1 MPTLSERYIKAKRR
15 LFEKALEN
23 LNSRQRDAV
32 FATEGPLLVI
42 AGAGSG
48 KTTVLVRRI
57 AQIIKYGNAYWSEET
72 PADLSELTVAA
83 LEEAV
88 TYPSEFITPILDEFI
103 EQPCPPWNVLAITF
117 TNKAANE
124 MKERLGKMFDDEEI
138 PKAIWAGTFHSICM
152 RILRKYGERLGYKD
166 NLTIYD
172 TDDTKKLLTAIM
184 KEQNIDEKSFTI
196 KSVAG
201 VISKAKENLLDP
213 DGYERNSKMGF
224 REKIYARI
232 YREYQK
238 RMDAS
243 NALDFDDIIMRTVF
257 LLRDNED
264 IRKYYAGKFRYICVD
279 EYQDTNPAQFAL
291 CSLFASEWRNIMV
304 VGDDDQSIYRFRGA
318 TIENIL
324 SFDTTYPDA
333 RVIKLEQ
340 NYRST
345 KTILDAANAVI
356 GKNAGR
362 RPKTLWTENGSGKKI
377 VLEECEDEASEARRI
392 TDLILKLVAEKK
404 YSYRDFAILYRVNAQ
419 ANTIERTFA
428 KSALPYRIYGGVRF
442 GDRKEIKDVVAYLQ
456 LINNT
461 SDRVR
466 LKRII
471 NEPKRKIGEVTLNAV
486 ESIADETG
494 QSMFEV
500 MREAY
505 RHIAL
510 ARSAHILVSFAEMI
524 DGLRKMLD
532 DGCPLDAFVSHVL
545 ERSGYRQMLIDGGE
559 AEQDRLDNVDEFVSG
574 VIEYMKNNE
583 EPTLTGFLE
592 ETALVADVDR
602 FDETADAVVLM
613 TIHSA
618 KGLEFPVAIIP
629 GLEEGIFPGTQSM
642 NDPGELE
649 EERRLAYVAITRAK
663 KELFL
668 FHSGR
673 RLLYGR
679 TMYNPIS
686 RFVGD
691 IPTELIDEVVKKQPQ
706 KASEYSW
713 GNFSG
718 GTKTYI
724 GGSSSTST
732 MRPVQ
737 RPGTVPAA
745 AAQKPAAPKTA
756 PIKKPSEIFSPGDR
770 VKHLAFGVGEVISAK
785 QMGSDVMYEVVF
797 ENAGTKK
804 LMATYAKL
812 TKI

>member
-1 MPTLSERYIKAKRR
+1 MSTLSERYIKAKRR
-15 LFEKALEN
+15 LFEKAKTN
-23 LNSRQRDAV
+23 LNDRQRDAV

-48 KTTVLVRRI
+48 KTTVLVQRI
-57 AQIIKYGNAYWSEET
+57 AQIIKYGNAYHSEET
-72 PADLSELTVAA
+72 PRDLDEVTVAA
-83 LEEAV
+83 LEEAS
-88 TYPSEFITPILDEFI
+88 TYPAEFISPILDEFI
-103 EQPCPPWNVLAITF
+103 TSPCPPWNVLAITF

-124 MKERLGKMFDDEEI
+124 MKERLTRMFDDEEI
-138 PKAIWAGTFHSICM
+138 AKSIWAGTFHSICM
-152 RILRKYGERLGYKD
+152 RILRKYGDRLGYSD

-172 TDDTKKLLTAIM
+172 TDDTKKLISAVM
-184 KEQNIDEKSFTI
+184 KEQNIDEKSFPI
-196 KSVAG
+196 KSVMG
-201 VISKAKENLLDP
+201 EISRAKEKLLDP
-213 DGYERNSKMGF
+213 DGYEENSKMGY
-224 REKIYARI
+224 REKIYARV

-238 RMDAS
+238 RMEAS
-243 NALDFDDIIMRTVF
+243 NALDFDDIIMQTVY
-257 LLRDNED
+257 LLRTDEEV
-264 IRKYYAGKFRYICVD
+264 RKYYAGKFRYICVD

-324 SFDTTYPDA
+324 NFDKTYPDA

-356 GKNAGR
+356 GKNEGR

-377 VLEECEDEASEARRI
+377 MLEACEDEGAEARRI
-392 TDLILKLVAEKK
+392 ADLILKLVAEKK
-404 YSYRDFAILYRVNAQ
+404 YTYRDFAVLYRVNAQ
-419 ANTIERTFA
+419 SNTIERTFA

-456 LINNT
+456 LINNPA
-461 SDRVR
+461 DRVR

-471 NEPKRKIGEVTLNAV
+471 NEPRRKLGEVTLNAV
-486 ESIADETG
+486 ESIAEETG
-494 QSMFEV
+494 KTMFEV

-505 RHIAL
+505 RHVAL
-510 ARSAHILVSFAEMI
+510 SRSAHILVGFAEMI
-524 DGLRKMLD
+524 DGLRGMLE
-532 DGCPLDAFVSHVL
+532 DGCPLDAFVSAVL
-545 ERSGYRQMLIDGGE
+545 ERSGYRQMLIDGGD
-559 AEQDRLDNVDEFVSG
+559 AEKDRLDNVDEFLSN

-592 ETALVADVDR
+592 ETSLVADVDR
-602 FDETADAVVLM
+602 YDESADAVVLM

-629 GLEEGIFPGTQSM
+629 GLEEGIFPGLQSM
-642 NDPGELE
+642 NDPAELE

-668 FHSGR
+668 FRSDR

-679 TMYNPIS
+679 TQYNPVS
-686 RFVGD
+686 RFVED
-691 IPTELIDEVVKKQPQ
+691 IPAELLEEKQKKPE

-713 GNFSG
+713 GGYSSG
-718 GTKTYI
+718 PKTYVS
-724 GGSSSTST
+724 GGSSTN

-737 RPGTVPAA
+737 KYGAPAQRAAVQKTVPA
-745 AAQKPAAPKTA
+745 
-756 PIKKPSEIFSPGDR
+756 KKPSVIFAPGDR
-770 VKHLAFGVGEVISAK
+770 VKHLAFGEGQVLSAK
-785 QMGSDVMYEVVF
+785 QMGSDIMYEVMFDNV
-797 ENAGTKK
+797 GTKK

-812 TKI
+812 TKIN

>member
-1 MPTLSERYIKAKRR
+1 MTLSERYIKAKRR
-15 LFEKALEN
+15 LFERAQSS
-23 LNSRQRDAV
+23 LNDRQRDAV

-57 AQIIKYGNAYWSEET
+57 AQIIKYGNAYWSEEV
-72 PADLSELTVAA
+72 PADLNEITVAA
-83 LEEAV
+83 LEEAA
-88 TYPSEFITPILDEFI
+88 TYPAEFIAPILDEFI
-103 EQPCPPWNVLAITF
+103 TAPCPPWNVLAITF

-124 MKERLGKMFDDEEI
+124 MKERLGKMFDDPEV
-138 PKAIWAGTFHSICM
+138 PKSIWAGTFHSICM
-152 RILRKYGERLGYKD
+152 RILRKYGDRLGYKD

-172 TDDTKKLLTAIM
+172 TDDTKKLLAAIM

-201 VISKAKENLLDP
+201 VISRAKENLLDP
-213 DGYERNSKMGF
+213 DGYENNSKMGY

-238 RMDAS
+238 RMEAS
-243 NALDFDDIIMRTVF
+243 NALDFDDIIMQTVF
-257 LLRDNED
+257 LLRSDEEV
-264 IRKYYAGKFRYICVD
+264 RKYYAGKFRYICVD

-291 CSLFASEWRNIMV
+291 CSLFACEWRNIMV

-356 GKNAGR
+356 GKNEGR

-377 VLEECEDEASEARRI
+377 VLEECEDEAGEARKI
-392 TDLILKLVAEKK
+392 SDLILKLVAEKK
-404 YSYRDFAILYRVNAQ
+404 YSYRDFAVLYRVNAQ

-456 LINNT
+456 LINNPA
-461 SDRVR
+461 DRVR

-471 NEPKRKIGEVTLNAV
+471 NEPRRKIGEVTLNAV

-494 QSMFEV
+494 KSMFEV
-500 MREAY
+500 MREAN

-510 ARSAHILVSFAEMI
+510 SRSAHILVGFAEMI
-524 DGLRKMLD
+524 DGLRKMLE
-532 DGCPLDAFVSHVL
+532 DGCPLDAFVTNVL
-545 ERSGYRQMLIDGGE
+545 ERTGYRQMLIDGGE
-559 AEQDRLDNVDEFVSG
+559 AEKDRLDNVDEFVSG

-668 FHSGR
+668 FRAGR

-679 TMYNPIS
+679 TMYNPVS
-686 RFVGD
+686 RFVQD
-691 IPTELIDEVVKKQPQ
+691 IPTELVDEVIKKPQ

-713 GNFSG
+713 GG
-718 GTKTYI
+718 GKTYI
-724 GGSSSTST
+724 GGSSSSAN

-737 RPGTVPAA
+737 RPGARPVTTVQRPAVT
-745 AAQKPAAPKTA
+745 PKTA
-756 PIKKPSEIFSPGDR
+756 PVKKPSVIFEPGDR
-770 VKHLAFGVGEVISAK
+770 VKHLAFGEGEVISAK
-785 QMGSDVMYEVVF
+785 QMGSDIMYEVVF
-797 ENAGTKK
+797 DNVGTKK

-812 TKI
+812 TKA

>member
-15 LFEKALEN
+15 LFEKALTN
-23 LNSRQRDAV
+23 LNDRQRDAV
-32 FATEGPLLVI
+32 FATEDPLLVI

-57 AQIIKYGNAYWSEET
+57 AQIIKYGNAYWSEDV

-83 LEEAV
+83 LEEAA
-88 TYPSEFITPILDEFI
+88 TYPSEFINPILDEFI
-103 EQPCPPWNVLAITF
+103 TSPCPPWNVLAITF

-124 MKERLGKMFDDEEI
+124 MKERLGKMFDDPEI
-138 PKAIWAGTFHSICM
+138 PKSIWAGTFHSICM
-152 RILRKYGERLGYKD
+152 RILRKYGERLGYND

-196 KSVAG
+196 KSVAA

-213 DGYERNSKMGF
+213 DGYEQNSKMGF

-257 LLRDNED
+257 LLRDHED

-356 GKNAGR
+356 GKNSGR
-362 RPKTLWTENGSGKKI
+362 RPKTLWTENDSGKKI

-404 YSYRDFAILYRVNAQ
+404 YSYRDFAVLYRVNAQ

-456 LINNT
+456 LINNPA
-461 SDRVR
+461 DRVR

-494 QSMFEV
+494 KSMFEV

-510 ARSAHILVSFAEMI
+510 SRSAHILVSFAEMI
-524 DGLRKMLD
+524 DGLRKMLE
-532 DGCPLDAFVSHVL
+532 DGCPLDAFVTNVL

-559 AEQDRLDNVDEFVSG
+559 AEHDRLDNVDEFVSG

-691 IPTELIDEVVKKQPQ
+691 IPPELVDEKVKKQEKP
-706 KASEYSW
+706 SEYSW
-713 GNFSG
+713 GNYAG
-718 GTKTYI
+718 GSKTYI

-737 RPGTVPAA
+737 RPGTVPVTAVK
-745 AAQKPAAPKTA
+745 KPAVGAKAA
-756 PIKKPSEIFSPGDR
+756 PIKKPSEVFSPGDR
-770 VKHLAFGVGEVISAK
+770 VKHMAFGEGEVISAK
-785 QMGSDVMYEVVF
+785 QMGSDIMYEVVF
-797 ENAGTKK
+797 DNVGTKK

-812 TKI
+812 TKA

>member
-1 MPTLSERYIKAKRR
+1 MSTLSERYIKAKRR
-15 LFEKALEN
+15 LFEKAQSS
-23 LNSRQRDAV
+23 LNERQRDAV

-72 PADLSELTVAA
+72 PSDLSELTVAA
-83 LEEAV
+83 LEEAA
-88 TYPSEFITPILDEFI
+88 TYPAEFIGPILDEFI
-103 EQPCPPWNVLAITF
+103 EQPCAPWNVLAITF

-124 MKERLGKMFDDEEI
+124 MKERLGKMFDDPNI
-138 PKAIWAGTFHSICM
+138 PKDIWAGTFHSICM
-152 RILRKYGERLGYKD
+152 RILRKYGDRLGYKD

-172 TDDTKKLLTAIM
+172 TDDSKKLLSAVM
-184 KEQNIDEKSFTI
+184 KELNIDEKSFTI
-196 KSVAG
+196 KSV
-201 VISKAKENLLDP
+201 VSTISKAKENLLDP
-213 DGYERNSKMGF
+213 DGYEQQSKMGY
-224 REKIYARI
+224 REKIYAKI

-238 RMDAS
+238 RMEAS
-243 NALDFDDIIMRTVF
+243 NALDFDDIIMQTVH
-257 LLRDNED
+257 LLRTDEEV
-264 IRKYYAGKFRYICVD
+264 RRYYANKFRYICVD

-291 CSLFASEWRNIMV
+291 CSLFASAWRNIMV

-356 GKNAGR
+356 GKNSGR

-377 VLEECEDEASEARRI
+377 VLEECEDEATEARKI
-392 TDLILKLVAEKK
+392 SDLILKLVAEKK
-404 YSYRDFAILYRVNAQ
+404 YSYRDFAVLYRVNAQ

-471 NEPKRKIGEVTLNAV
+471 NEPRRKIGEVTLNAV

-494 QSMFEV
+494 KSMFEV

-510 ARSAHILVSFAEMI
+510 SRSAHILVSFAEMI

-532 DGCPLDAFVSHVL
+532 DGCPLDAFVTNVL

-559 AEQDRLDNVDEFVSG
+559 AEKDRLDNVDEFVSG

-629 GLEEGIFPGTQSM
+629 GLEEGIFPGMQSQ
-642 NDPGELE
+642 NDPSELE

-668 FHSGR
+668 FHSER

-686 RFVGD
+686 RFVED
-691 IPTELIDEVVKKQPQ
+691 IPTELIDEKITKQQ
-706 KASEYSW
+706 KPASEYSW
-713 GNFSG
+713 GGGKTYFTSSESQSG
-718 GTKTYI
+718 GN
-724 GGSSSTST
+724 

-737 RPGTVPAA
+737 RPGAVPTVKKSTSPAIKTTPMK
-745 AAQKPAAPKTA
+745 KPAELFA
-756 PIKKPSEIFSPGDR
+756 PGDR
-770 VKHLAFGVGEVISAK
+770 VKHPAFGVGDVISAK
-785 QMGSDVMYEVVF
+785 QMGSDILYEVIF
-797 ENAGTKK
+797 ENVGTKK

-812 TKI
+812 TKA

>member
-1 MPTLSERYIKAKRR
+1 MPNLRERYINAKRR
-15 LFEKALEN
+15 LFEKAITD
-23 LNSRQRDAV
+23 LNDRQRDAV

-48 KTTVLVRRI
+48 KTTVLVHRI
-57 AQIIKYGNAYWSEET
+57 AQIIKYGNAYWSEEMPEGT
-72 PADLSELTVAA
+72 DEVTVAA

-88 TYPSEFITPILDEFI
+88 GYPVEYIKPILDEFI
-103 EQPCPPWNVLAITF
+103 TSPCPPWNVLAITF

-124 MKERLGKMFDDEEI
+124 MKERLTRIFDDEEI
-138 PKAIWAGTFHSICM
+138 ARSIWAGTFHSICM
-152 RILRKYGERLGYKD
+152 RILRKYGDRLGYKE

-172 TDDTKKLLTAIM
+172 TDDSKKLLTAIM
-184 KEQNIDEKSFTI
+184 KEQNIDEKSFTV
-196 KSVAG
+196 KTVMG
-201 VISKAKENLLDP
+201 EISRAKEKLLDP
-213 DGYERNSKMGF
+213 SGYEENSKMGY

-238 RMDAS
+238 RLEAS
-243 NALDFDDIIMRTVF
+243 NALDFDDIIMQTVF
-257 LLRDNED
+257 LLRKDEEV
-264 IRKYYAGKFRYICVD
+264 RRYYSGKFRYICVD

-291 CSLFASEWRNIMV
+291 CSLFASSWRNIMV

-324 SFDTTYPDA
+324 SFDKTYPDA

-356 GKNAGR
+356 GKNEGR
-362 RPKTLWTENGSGKKI
+362 RPKTLWTENSSGKKI
-377 VLEECEDEASEARRI
+377 VLEECEDEGAEARRI
-392 TDLILKLVAEKK
+392 ADLILKLVAEKK
-404 YSYRDFAILYRVNAQ
+404 YTYRDFAVLYRVNAQ
-419 ANTIERTFA
+419 SNALERTFA

-461 SDRVR
+461 ADRVR

-471 NEPKRKIGEVTLNAV
+471 NEPRRKIGEVTLNAI

-494 QSMFEV
+494 KTMFEV
-500 MREAY
+500 MREAN
-505 RHIAL
+505 RHVAL
-510 ARSAHILVSFAEMI
+510 ARSAHILVGFAEMI
-524 DGLRKMLD
+524 DSLRHMLD
-532 DGCPLDAFVSHVL
+532 DGCPLDAFVTHVL
-545 ERSGYRQMLIDGGE
+545 DRSGYRQMLIDGGK
-559 AEQDRLDNVDEFVSG
+559 AEKDRLDNVDEFISG

-592 ETALVADVDR
+592 ETSLVADVDR
-602 FDETADAVVLM
+602 YDESADAVVLM

-663 KELFL
+663 HELFL
-668 FHSGR
+668 FRAER

-679 TMYNPIS
+679 TMFNPVS
-686 RFVGD
+686 RFVED
-691 IPTELIDEVVKKQPQ
+691 IPAELVDEKRKATA

-713 GNFSG
+713 GNHSSAP
-718 GTKTYI
+718 KTYF
-724 GGSSSTST
+724 GGSAT
-732 MRPVQ
+732 VQ
-737 RPGTVPAA
+737 KYGTAAPRTAAPKPAA
-745 AAQKPAAPKTA
+745 A
-756 PIKKPSEIFSPGDR
+756 KKPGAVFAPGDR
-770 VKHLAFGVGEVISAK
+770 VKHLAFGEGTILSAK
-785 QMGSDVMYEVVF
+785 QMGSDIMYEVMF
-797 ENAGTKK
+797 ENVGTKK

>member
-1 MPTLSERYIKAKRR
+1 MTLQERFIKAKRA
-15 LFEKALEN
+15 LFDKLYSALN
-23 LNSRQRDAV
+23 PQQREAV
-32 FATEGPLLVI
+32 YTVNGPLLVL

-48 KTTVLVRRI
+48 KTTVLVKRI
-57 AQIIKYGNAYWSEET
+57 AHIIKYGDAYLDESLPDIVNEEVV
-72 PADLSELTVAA
+72 SA
-83 LEEAV
+83 LENAISYDADMIAGILESFAV
-88 TYPSEFITPILDEFI
+88 R
-103 EQPCPPWNVLAITF
+103 PCPAWAILSITF

-124 MKERLGKMFDDEEI
+124 MKERLGKMFDDPEI

-152 RILRKYGERLGYKD
+152 RILRKYGDRLGYND

-184 KEQNIDEKSFTI
+184 KEQNIDEKSFTV

-201 VISKAKENLLDP
+201 VISKAKESLLDP
-213 DGYERNSKMGF
+213 DGYEQNSKMGF

-238 RMDAS
+238 RMEAS
-243 NALDFDDIIMRTVF
+243 NALDFDDIIMQTVF

-264 IRKYYAGKFRYICVD
+264 VRKYYAGKFRYICVD

-356 GKNAGR
+356 GKNTDR

-377 VLEECEDEASEARRI
+377 VLEECEDEAGEARRI
-392 TDLILKLVAEKK
+392 SDLILKLVAEKK
-404 YSYRDFAILYRVNAQ
+404 YSYRDFAVLYRVNAQ

-456 LINNT
+456 LINNPA
-461 SDRVR
+461 DRVR

-486 ESIADETG
+486 ESIAEETG
-494 QSMFEV
+494 KTMFEV

-510 ARSAHILVSFAEMI
+510 SRSAHILVSFAEMI

-532 DGCPLDAFVSHVL
+532 DGCPLDAFVTHVL

-679 TMYNPIS
+679 TMYNPVS
-686 RFVGD
+686 RFVED
-691 IPTELIDEVVKKQPQ
+691 IPAELIDEKLKKKEKP
-706 KASEYSW
+706 SEYSW
-713 GNFSG
+713 GNYTG
-718 GTKTYI
+718 GAKTYI
-724 GGSSSTST
+724 GGSSSGGA

-737 RPGTVPAA
+737 RPGTAPAGTVQRPAA
-745 AAQKPAAPKTA
+745 TVKTA
-756 PIKKPSEIFSPGDR
+756 PIKKPALIFAPGDR
-770 VKHLAFGVGEVISAK
+770 VKHLAFGEGEIISAK
-785 QMGSDVMYEVVF
+785 QMGSDIMYEVVF
-797 ENAGTKK
+797 DNVGTKK

-812 TKI
+812 TKA

>member
-1 MPTLSERYIKAKRR
+1 MPNLRERYIQAKRR
-15 LFEKALEN
+15 LFEKAKTN
-23 LNSRQRDAV
+23 LNDRQRDAV
-32 FATEGPLLVI
+32 FATDGPLLVI

-48 KTTVLVRRI
+48 KTTVLVHRI
-57 AQIIKYGNAYWSEET
+57 AQIIKYGNAYWNEDMPEGV
-72 PADLSELTVAA
+72 DEVTVAA
-83 LEEAV
+83 LEEAAS
-88 TYPSEFITPILDEFI
+88 YPPEYIAPILDEFI
-103 EQPCPPWNVLAITF
+103 CSPCPPWNVLAITF

-124 MKERLGKMFDDEEI
+124 MKERLARMFDDEEI
-138 PKAIWAGTFHSICM
+138 ARSIWAGTFHSICM
-152 RILRKYGERLGYKD
+152 RILRKYGDRLGYGD

-172 TDDTKKLLTAIM
+172 TDDGKKLISAIM
-184 KEQNIDEKSFTI
+184 KEQNIDEKSFSI
-196 KSVAG
+196 KSVMG
-201 VISKAKENLLDP
+201 EISRAKEKLQDP
-213 DGYERNSKMGF
+213 DDYEESSKMGY

-238 RMDAS
+238 RLQAS
-243 NALDFDDIIMRTVF
+243 NALDFDDIIMQTVF
-257 LLRDNED
+257 LLRKDEEV
-264 IRKYYAGKFRYICVD
+264 RKYYAGKFRYICVD

-291 CSLFASEWRNIMV
+291 CALFASAWRNIMV

-324 SFDTTYPDA
+324 SFDKTYTDA

-356 GKNAGR
+356 GKNEGR
-362 RPKTLWTENGSGKKI
+362 RPKTLWTENASGKKI
-377 VLEECEDEASEARRI
+377 VLEECEDENGEARRI
-392 TDLILKLVAEKK
+392 SDLILRFVAEKK
-404 YSYRDFAILYRVNAQ
+404 YTYRDFAVLYRVNAQ
-419 ANTIERTFA
+419 SNTLERTFA
-428 KSALPYRIYGGVRF
+428 KSAIPYRIYGGVRF

-461 SDRVR
+461 ADRVR

-471 NEPKRKIGEVTLNAV
+471 NEPRRKIGEVTLNAV
-486 ESIADETG
+486 ESIAEETG
-494 QSMFEV
+494 KTMFEV

-505 RHIAL
+505 RHVAL
-510 ARSAHILVSFAEMI
+510 SRSAHILMGFTDMI

-532 DGCPLDAFVSHVL
+532 EGCPLDAFVTNVL

-559 AEQDRLDNVDEFVSG
+559 AEKDRLDNVDEFISG

-592 ETALVADVDR
+592 ETSLVADVDR
-602 FDETADAVVLM
+602 YDESADAVVLM

-679 TMYNPIS
+679 TMYNPVS
-686 RFVGD
+686 RFVED
-691 IPTELIDEVVKKQPQ
+691 IPAELVEEKTKKPE

-713 GNFSG
+713 GNYSSSSPR
-718 GTKTYI
+718 TYF
-724 GGSSSTST
+724 GGSGTSGAG

-737 RPGTVPAA
+737 KHGS
-745 AAQKPAAPKTA
+745 AAQKPVVQKTTVA
-756 PIKKPSEIFSPGDR
+756 KKPSVIFAPGDK
-770 VKHLAFGVGEVISAK
+770 VKHLAFGIGEVISAK
-785 QMGSDVMYEVVF
+785 QMGSDIMYEIMF

-812 TKI
+812 TKV